1 MSYEL
6 CAEDG
11 LTRRALAL
19 RLDVEQAGQAD
30 TLARP
35 PPGPGGAAGP
45 PAARRAGRGR
55 ARRVGPATGWCPP

>member
-19 RLDVEQAGQAD
+19 RLDVEQAAKAD
-30 TLARP
+30 TLARRH
-35 PPGPGGAAGP
+35 PGADG
-45 PAARRAGRGR
+45 ARRRWTSRCSR
-55 ARRVGPATGWCPP
+55 AV